1 MLPSNT
7 LMEKKYYTKKELMES
22 KQLLNED
29 FWENVLMVGGFIP
42 VFGEIFDIILIIR
55 YLKKGE
61 YLYAGLMLIALI
73 PTVGDFIAKPLIRML
88 KGPGEIAMKKT
99 PTFLKYLAENPA
111 VKEQYIKLG
120 GHLSDPLIK
129 KSIDGISKMGS
140 VGEKAALNL
149 EKSITTH
156 KSIIT
161 KLKESVGT
169 TRMGKLGS
177 EVSSAVASGQRVSRG
192 IKNFFQGEKL
202 TAYVAK
208 HGMEPKTWISRWW
221 NITLPARGAR
231 RNMFRQ
237 FIAANNLL
245 AFFHLPSLD
254 AFEHKMDTDPDF
266 AKQVVDNPKVSEY
279 IGQTTT
285 PQDRESIESEIKPE
299 NSGSNGMSSMIGL
312 GLLKKFA
319 QSM

>member
-1 MLPSNT
+1 
-7 LMEKKYYTKKELMES
+7 MEKKYYTKKELTES

-29 FWENVLMVGGFIP
+29 GWENALMIAGFVP
-42 VFGEIFDIILIIR
+42 VIGEIADIILIIR
-55 YLKKGE
+55 YLRKGE
-61 YLYAGLMLIALI
+61 YLYAGIMLIALI

-88 KGPGEIAMKKT
+88 KGPGKVALESAPK
-99 PTFLKYLAENPA
+99 LLAYAQKNPA
-111 VKEQYIKLG
+111 FAAKYIKMG
-120 GHLSDPLIK
+120 NHLADPLVK
-129 KSIDGISKMGS
+129 KSINSISKVPV

-149 EKSITTH
+149 EKSIATH

-161 KLKESVGT
+161 KLKESVGS

-192 IKNFFQGEKL
+192 VKNFFQGEKL

-245 AFFHLPSLD
+245 AFFNLPSLD
-254 AFEHKMDTDPDF
+254 AFERKMDTDPEF
-266 AKQVVDNPKVSEY
+266 AKEVVDNPQVSEY
-279 IGQTTT
+279 IRQTTT
-285 PQDRESIESEIKPE
+285 PQDQEKIES
-299 NSGSNGMSSMIGL
+299 GMMEKAGTAAL
-312 GLLKKFA
+312 TGVGAFVGMKMLKMLA
-319 QSM
+319 QKL